1 MTLQQNEIRDI
12 AAKLLTEV
20 YKDLRVEPS
29 LLELNGEEETMR
41 RKAKNNNN
49 VRLDVSARRIWV

>member
-41 RKAKNNNN
+41 RKAKNNNK
-49 VRLDVSARRIWV
+49 VKLDVSARRIWV

>member
-12 AAKLLTEV
+12 AAKLLSEV

-41 RKAKNNNN
+41 RKAKNNNK
-49 VRLDVSARRIWV
+49 VGLDVSARRIWV

>member
-41 RKAKNNNN
+41 RKAKNNNK